1 MADMQPNQQ
10 PWENQWQNAFKGAET
25 PPPVHVWKNI
35 EGELAVQESGKYRR
49 GFLLYRAV
57 AAILLLLIAGLT
69 WYIVAQQPTTSAPG
83 VADRGNSQ
91 KRPEQPARVSPT
103 PLTIPSAGGSRASGV
118 PWAESETTAKSSSGD
133 AHQSG
138 PVAGS
143 SSSPSGTVDAATATV
158 TVTESRSEA
167 TDKDPRSSF
176 AGSRDESTSD
186 NLAQMASEPSGAAEQ
201 GQPAA
206 RSSVAT
212 VASVASRTVAEAS
225 PLQLP
230 AQSETTLYR
239 VPQIPTT
246 SAEKDRPSLS
256 FFAGLSLAPGYF
268 DPQFQANAGDFGAV
282 ALSPSPG
289 LVRNA
294 ANFTSPENYPTSALP
309 ASIGVENTPE
319 LSFSY
324 GFNAG
329 MRLSDHWVL
338 ESGVDYNRFSTST
351 ATRWVVADVTSG
363 QRFAYVATN
372 ANTLDNNLNQAPN
385 TSTALN
391 NAYEFIAVPMKI
403 GYRRSVS
410 KFQFTVSSGV
420 AANFFLRNAISASS
434 AASELSTYRISASQS
449 GSPFNEVY
457 YSGLL
462 SGGVNYNV
470 LGRYFLSL
478 TPTYTFALTPLTRVD
493 SNLTSNPYSFGL
505 NVGFQYQF

>member
-10 PWENQWQNAFKGAET
+10 PWENQWQNAFEGAET
-25 PPPVHVWKNI
+25 PPPAHVWKNI

-57 AAILLLLIAGLT
+57 AAVLLLLIAGLT
-69 WYIVAQQPTTSAPG
+69 WYIMAQQPTTDSP
-83 VADRGNSQ
+83 VVVDLENPP
-91 KRPEQPARVSPT
+91 KPPEQSAEAPATSLPTPSEVDTRASEVPLAESGALTRPSSEEADQSGRVS
-103 PLTIPSAGGSRASGV
+103 G
-118 PWAESETTAKSSSGD
+118 SSSGTND
-133 AHQSG
+133 TA
-138 PVAGS
+138 AGS
-143 SSSPSGTVDAATATV
+143 VSVAK
-158 TVTESRSEA
+158 SRSQA
-167 TDKDPRSSF
+167 TDQATRSVS
-176 AGSRDESTSD
+176 AGSRNGSAFG
-186 NLAQMASEPSGAAEQ
+186 NLARTDAAQSQVAGQ
-201 GQPAA
+201 GQLAVRP
-206 RSSVAT
+206 SVAT
-212 VASVASRTVAEAS
+212 VASVASETVADAS
-225 PLQLP
+225 PLLLP

-268 DPQFQANAGDFGAV
+268 DPQFQANADDFGAV

-289 LVRNA
+289 FTRGA
-294 ANFTSPENYPTSALP
+294 ANFTSPGNYPTSALP

-351 ATRWVVADVTSG
+351 ATRWVVADVASG

-385 TSTALN
+385 TSTDLN

>member
-10 PWENQWQNAFKGAET
+10 PWENQWQKAFEGAET
-25 PPPVHVWKNI
+25 PPPAHVWKNI

-49 GFLLYRAV
+49 GFLLYRSV
-57 AAILLLLIAGLT
+57 AAVLLLLIAGLT
-69 WYIVAQQPTTSAPG
+69 WYIMAHQPTTDSP
-83 VADRGNSQ
+83 VVVDLENSPKQ
-91 KRPEQPARVSPT
+91 PEQSAEAPAASLPT
-103 PLTIPSAGGSRASGV
+103 PSEVDTRASEV
-118 PWAESETTAKSSSGD
+118 PLAESETLTKPSSEEADQPRQVSGSSSGTDD
-133 AHQSG
+133 AATGSVSVAESRSQATDQATRSVSADSRNG
-138 PVAGS
+138 SAFDDLSRADAVPSPNAEQNQPEIKPLVTTVAPVA
-143 SSSPSGTVDAATATV
+143 SGTVADA
-158 TVTESRSEA
+158 
-167 TDKDPRSSF
+167 SSL
-176 AGSRDESTSD
+176 G
-186 NLAQMASEPSGAAEQ
+186 
-201 GQPAA
+201 
-206 RSSVAT
+206 
-212 VASVASRTVAEAS
+212 
-225 PLQLP
+225 LP

-246 SAEKDRPSLS
+246 AAEKDRPSLS
-256 FFAGLSLAPGYF
+256 LFAGLSLAPGYF
-268 DPQFQANAGDFGAV
+268 DPQFQANGSDFGAV

-289 LVRNA
+289 FSRDAFNLA
-294 ANFTSPENYPTSALP
+294 SAEDYSTPALP

-324 GFNAG
+324 GFDVG

-351 ATRWVVADVTSG
+351 DTRWVVADVTSG

-372 ANTLDNNLNQAPN
+372 ANTLDNSLNQAPN
-385 TSTALN
+385 TSTPLN

-434 AASELSTYRISASQS
+434 AASELSTYRISASQN
-449 GSPFNEVY
+449 GSPFNDVY

-470 LGRYFLSL
+470 LGRYYLSL
-478 TPTYTFALTPLTRVD
+478 TPTYAFALTPLTRVD
-493 SNLTSNPYSFGL
+493 SNLESNPYSFGV

>member
-10 PWENQWQNAFKGAET
+10 PWENQWQKAFEGAET
-25 PPPVHVWKNI
+25 PPPAHVWKNI

-57 AAILLLLIAGLT
+57 AAVLLLLIAGLT
-69 WYIVAQQPTTSAPG
+69 WYIVAQPPTTDSP
-83 VADRGNSQ
+83 VVVDLENSP
-91 KRPEQPARVSPT
+91 KPPEQSAEAPATSLPT
-103 PLTIPSAGGSRASGV
+103 PSEVDTRASEV
-118 PWAESETTAKSSSGD
+118 PLAESETTAKSSSGD

-158 TVTESRSEA
+158 TVAESRSEA
-167 TDKDPRSSF
+167 TDKNPRSSF
-176 AGSRDESTSD
+176 AGSRDEYTSD

-206 RSSVAT
+206 RSSVA
-212 VASVASRTVAEAS
+212 SVASSTVAEDS

-230 AQSETTLYR
+230 ARSETMLYQ
-239 VPQIPTT
+239 VPQMPTT
-246 SAEKDRPSLS
+246 SEKKDRPSLS

-268 DPQFQANAGDFGAV
+268 DPQFQANASDFGAV

-289 LVRNA
+289 FTRGA
-294 ANFTSPENYPTSALP
+294 TNFTSPENYPTSALP

-385 TSTALN
+385 TSTDLN